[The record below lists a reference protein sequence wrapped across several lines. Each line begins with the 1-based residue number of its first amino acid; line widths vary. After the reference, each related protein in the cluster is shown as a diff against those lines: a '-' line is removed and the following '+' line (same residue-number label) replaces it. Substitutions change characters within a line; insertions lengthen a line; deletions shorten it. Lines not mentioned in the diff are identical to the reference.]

1 MSEGVRG
8 MERGRGR
15 LASRSARLY
24 ILYVYERW
32 SSSSTTKLGESS
44 AESPFIVEALQ
55 YMPFLSNNALLDSRA
70 FGIVVVEQREVN
82 KRAPN
87 TRAR

>member
-1 MSEGVRG
+1 MSEVWNAGEGDLPAEALGWVFYMFPG
-8 MERGRGR
+8 GGQ
-15 LASRSARLY
+15 A
-24 ILYVYERW
+24 VPQQ
-32 SSSSTTKLGESS
+32 TKLGESS

-55 YMPFLSNNALLDSRA
+55 YMPFLSNNALLTSRA

-82 KRAPN
+82 RRAPN